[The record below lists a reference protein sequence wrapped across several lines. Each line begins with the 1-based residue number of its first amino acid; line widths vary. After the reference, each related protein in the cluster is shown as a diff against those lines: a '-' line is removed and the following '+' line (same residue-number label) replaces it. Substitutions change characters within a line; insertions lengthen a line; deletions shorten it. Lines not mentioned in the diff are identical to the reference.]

1 MGDWFET
8 AMKILVILGSAG
20 VVSVVFGMARMA
32 RRVASGRRSAVR
44 QGLLDLSQQGD
55 AASHAELADLRQMV
69 ERLNGDV
76 LELQERLDFTERL
89 LAQQR
94 ERQALPDR

>member
-8 AMKILVILGSAG
+8 AMKVVVLLASVGVMSA
-20 VVSVVFGMARMA
+20 VFGLA
-32 RRVASGRRSAVR
+32 RRLAGGRHSAAR
-44 QGLLDLSQQGD
+44 QWLQDLNQRRD
-55 AASHAELADLRQMV
+55 PAADAELVELRQMV

-76 LELQERLDFTERL
+76 LELQERVDFAERM